1 MIVYP
6 SLPSGHTIFCDDVR
20 QEVSGKQTL
29 VGTYGAA
36 MYVAEF
42 PAILPQ
48 ICCVICYR
56 EAPDSIGNVAIRV
69 IHEVNDEETVMAEIA
84 FDIPEGTKP
93 PAEMEGPFI
102 MRVGNFVV
110 QLSPFSI
117 EGPGLLKVRAF
128 RDGDEI
134 RLGALKID
142 LASSMQPEGETAAPE

>member
-29 VGTYGAA
+29 VGTYGSA

-48 ICCVICYR
+48 ISCVICYR
-56 EAPDSIGNVAIRV
+56 EDPESIGSVAIRV
-69 IHEVNDEETVMAEIA
+69 IHEVGDDETVMAEIA
-84 FDIPEGTKP
+84 FDIPEGSKP

-102 MRVGNFVV
+102 MREGKFVV

-117 EGPGLLKVRAF
+117 EGPGVLKVRAF
-128 RDGDEI
+128 RDDDEI

-142 LASSMQPEGETAAPE
+142 LASTMRTEDQAAPPE